1 MNMKDKSP
9 RLTNLEHLYDLASG
23 DKDFI
28 KEMIEYYL
36 SQVPVIKQDLLRY
49 RDQQDWFNLGE
60 IAHKAKSSF
69 KFMGITQLTELAKE
83 IEDICRERPDEKR
96 IHELIKRIQ
105 ELMVP
110 SSDEL
115 RIELSKIAEE

>member
-1 MNMKDKSP
+1 MKNKSP

-69 KFMGITQLTELAKE
+69 KFMGISQLTELAKE
-83 IEDICRERPDEKR
+83 IEDICRESPDEKR
-96 IHELIKRIQ
+96 IHELINGIQ
-105 ELMVP
+105 ELMAP

-115 RIELSKIAEE
+115 RMELSKIAEE

>member
-1 MNMKDKSP
+1 MNMENKSP

-69 KFMGITQLTELAKE
+69 KFMGIAQLTELAKE
-83 IEDICRERPDEKR
+83 IEDICRENPDEKR
-96 IHELIKRIQ
+96 IHELINRIQ

-115 RIELSKIAEE
+115 RIELSKIAEG

>member
-1 MNMKDKSP
+1 MENKSP

-69 KFMGITQLTELAKE
+69 KFMGIAQLTELAK
-83 IEDICRERPDEKR
+83 DICRENPDEKR
-96 IHELIKRIQ
+96 IHELINRIQ

-115 RIELSKIAEE
+115 RIELSKIAEG